1 MKKKLLCFILV
12 LFMIFG
18 YSTQTLPNKVYAEVG
33 ESFYS
38 VEKLVN
44 EDSSNV
50 QIQLNVDE
58 DIVVNQVVYPDESIT
73 VEDLTQYTYS
83 VDQNNTYAFTISYT
97 DSETQE
103 VKEEKVTVE
112 VTEIVEPEVD
122 DQEASAPETAV
133 QQQPTAPETTT
144 TQQQPT
150 VEEKTPSQKANVA
163 SKAAESNSLDAVY
176 VSGTGNDE
184 TGAGTQ
190 DNPVATLA
198 KAVDVAKDGGTIYV
212 MSDLTMYSSAR
223 YYGKD
228 LTITSGNGG
237 PYTLTRG
244 DDFGQ
249 IQDAARSTY
258 NPALIEVDS
267 TDGTGTAS
275 LTLTN
280 IVLDDAGKK
289 EGSYF
294 IQADSEGDGHTT
306 VGSKEVQNTDIVQDG
321 IIATY
326 NGVGTIT
333 LGNGAILKNYG
344 GMSAVRLASGVLV
357 MEEGSQIIDD
367 KEIKREKGTTGSFGP
382 AGALW
387 LQGGTLTIKGGI
399 IGGSNGATMNGRAVY
414 VDGGT
419 ANIGG
424 TIQNITGADAAWQG
438 QNGIAV
444 HLRSGGEAT
453 LTSTGKINNVT
464 GEFAGNN
471 SAIWSQYCNFTAD
484 KGSHISKVD
493 GIPVVHFDD
502 LTSDEGYTHKILLD
516 GIISDCNSGK
526 SWLYRS
532 WYGLIELGENGVI
545 ENCQT
550 NNAGGL
556 IYSNNGSHYII
567 RGTIQ
572 NNTASK
578 GMIYM
583 ANQGGGRPE
592 CIIESPA
599 RIIDNSGLGIRVNN
613 GSLVTMNGGEIS
625 RNSSYGVQV
634 SGKSS
639 RKGVTFIMNGG
650 TIADNG
656 NFGIDYA
663 IGGNSKVVLNQGSIH
678 GNGEGTELRVW
689 NDYTDSPNV
698 YPINENDH
706 LSIASNVLSGQRNIQ
721 VQYGYSSFL
730 GAISLNRTLGTIT
743 LDEDYEQVG
752 LAYAKHSDASD
763 KIKELVAAKYPKWTV
778 IGEDAYWIKTES
790 NEYHLQITRPDKA
803 EKTGLYVA
811 YIPVNEDGTI
821 PTNAELIGLDE
832 VENKEIIDV
841 TLHDLKPGQAY
852 AVMFVNNG
860 IYSLAP
866 DDITIYTG
874 GGQGTETSTTG
885 FPEYTLTDTLDE
897 IETLKIND
905 QDTQLTGDKALDEL
919 QKYLTITYTDKEGK
933 VVSDDRDAGE
943 YTATLTWND
952 PTVEISIN
960 ENEVDVDEQG
970 GTVIVRHTSDK
981 EGAIS
986 GEITHSLVKEE
997 EITSEVEHATAIAN
1011 GTNPKF
1017 YTNND
1022 ENRQVE
1028 AAGIQLLDDSLLLED
1043 ENDNRQELMENKAKE
1058 FLEMEDELGTL
1069 VHFDFHYL
1077 DLVDAYNG
1085 NAWVSASNG
1094 TTVYL
1099 PYPEGTNK
1107 DTDFKLVHYKD
1118 LHREYGI
1125 TGQENVEEAIK
1136 NCKPESIE
1144 CENTEYG
1151 IKFTVDRSGFSPF
1164 ALVWSEQTGTGTV
1177 TINYKDADT
1186 GEELREARIHE
1197 FTIGEDYDVS
1207 QSASK
1212 LGLKGYH
1219 IDRVEGIENEVGTM
1233 QGDVT
1238 ITVWYKNDAPVI
1250 KAEDVTIHVGDEF
1263 DPYDYV
1269 EVSDREWNVND
1280 WGNIIDRLKVESN
1293 VDVNKAGVY
1302 TVTYSIT
1309 DCTVDN
1315 RGTKT
1320 TTKTIKVTVLDD
1332 SDPMEPTDPTDP
1344 VNPGDNDNNKPTDDS
1359 KDPDIVVDVKPDKST
1374 ETTPDKTTES
1384 TEVKTGDSSPIMI
1397 YALGAGI
1404 SLVAIAYMV
1413 IRRRRDM

>member
-1 MKKKLLCFILV
+1 MKKKLLCFTLV

-18 YSTQTLPNKVYAEVG
+18 YSTQALPNKVYAEVG

-38 VEKLVN
+38 VEKLAN

-58 DIVVNQVVYPDESIT
+58 DTIVNQVVYPDESIT

-83 VDQNNTYAFTISYT
+83 VDQNNTYVFTISYT

-122 DQEASAPETAV
+122 DQEASAPETTV

-144 TQQQPT
+144 QQQLT
-150 VEEKTPSQKANVA
+150 VEETTPTQKANVT
-163 SKAAESNSLDAVY
+163 SKAAENSLDAVY
-176 VSGTGNDE
+176 VSASGDDE
-184 TGAGTQ
+184 TGDGTQ
-190 DNPVATLA
+190 DNPVATLT

-502 LTSDEGYTHKILLD
+502 LTNDEGYTHKILLD

-1043 ENDNRQELMENKAKE
+1043 ENDNRQELMEEKAKE
-1058 FLEMEDELGTL
+1058 VLKIEDELGTL

-1099 PYPEGTNK
+1099 PYPEGTDATTN
-1107 DTDFKLVHYKD
+1107 FSLVHYKD

-1136 NCKPESIE
+1136 NCESEPIE

-1151 IKFTVDRSGFSPF
+1151 IKFTVNRSGFSPF
-1164 ALVWSEQTGTGTV
+1164 ALVWSEHTGKGTV
-1177 TINYKDADT
+1177 TINYKNADT
-1186 GEELREARIHE
+1186 GKELRETRIHE

-1302 TVTYSIT
+1302 KVTYSIT

>member
-1 MKKKLLCFILV
+1 MQKKLLCFILV

-18 YSTQTLPNKVYAEVG
+18 YSTQALPNKVYAEEG

-38 VEKLVN
+38 VEKIAN

-50 QIQLNVDE
+50 QIQLNVNE

-83 VDQNNTYAFTISYT
+83 VDQNDTYAFTISYT

-103 VKEEKVTVE
+103 VKEEKVTVD
-112 VTEIVEPEVD
+112 VAEIVEPQVD
-122 DQEASAPETAV
+122 NQEASVPETTV

-144 TQQQPT
+144 QQQPT
-150 VEEKTPSQKANVA
+150 VEKTTPTQKADVT
-163 SKAAESNSLDAVY
+163 SKAADNSLDAVY

-190 DNPVATLA
+190 ESPVATLS
-198 KAVDVAKDGGTIYV
+198 KAVLVAKDGATIYV
-212 MSDLTMYSSAR
+212 MSNLTMTTCAR
-223 YYGKD
+223 YYDKH
-228 LTITSGNGG
+228 LTITSGDGG

-244 DDFGQ
+244 DDFAK
-249 IQDAARSTY
+249 IRDNARSWY
-258 NPALIEVDS
+258 NPALIEVD
-267 TDGTGTAS
+267 GTAKNKSS
-275 LTLTN
+275 LTLSN
-280 IVLDDAGKK
+280 IVLDDNGIGKADAEK
-289 EGSYF
+289 HYY
-294 IQADSEGDGHTT
+294 IQAQSSSG
-306 VGSKEVQNTDIVQDG
+306 NTEFGNEFIDHGDIVQDAM
-321 IIATY
+321 IATY
-326 NGVGTIT
+326 NGVGTVT
-333 LGNGAILKNYG
+333 LGEGALLKNFG
-344 GMSAVRLASGVLV
+344 GMSAIRIAGGTLNMQSG
-357 MEEGSQIIDD
+357 SKIIDD
-367 KEIKREKGTTGSFGP
+367 SIKDRTKGTEIKGADKSLYGP
-382 AGALW
+382 AGAIW
-387 LQGGTLTIKGGI
+387 VQGGTINVESGAY
-399 IGGSNGATMNGRAVY
+399 IGGADANTMMPGRAIY
-414 VDGGT
+414 LDSGT

-424 TIQNITGADAAWQG
+424 TIQNIKGTDATWQG

-444 HLRSGGEAT
+444 HLRNGGEAT

-464 GEFAGNN
+464 GKNC
-471 SAIWSQYCNFTAD
+471 AIWSQFCNFTAEN
-484 KGSHISKVD
+484 GSHISKVN
-493 GIPVVHFDD
+493 GVPVLDFDD
-502 LTSDEGYTHKILLD
+502 LNQNYTHKIFLN
-516 GIISDCNSGK
+516 GTISDCDSGT
-526 SWLYRS
+526 SYLFRS

-545 ENCQT
+545 ENCQSEG
-550 NNAGGL
+550 AGGL

-572 NNTASK
+572 NNTAVN

-592 CIIESPA
+592 CRIESTA
-599 RIIDNSGLGIRVNN
+599 HIIDNTGLGIRVNN

-625 RNSSYGVQV
+625 RNSSYGVRV
-634 SGKSS
+634 TGKEQY
-639 RKGVTFIMNGG
+639 KGVRFIMNGG

-656 NFGIDYA
+656 EDGINYTVA
-663 IGGNSKVVLNQGSIH
+663 AESLVELNGGTISGNGTGNYQISASGGNAVADSNGKDGYEYIHVSSNILGEKRGISVSAGNVILPEGYADVNLGRAKSQAVTALESAVNKRYVGWSKV
-678 GNGEGTELRVW
+678 GTEALW
-689 NDYTDSPNV
+689 
-698 YPINENDH
+698 
-706 LSIASNVLSGQRNIQ
+706 IQ
-721 VQYGYSSFL
+721 PSTTEFSFKFEP
-730 GAISLNRTLGTIT
+730 STPQQKR
-743 LDEDYEQVG
+743 
-752 LAYAKHSDASD
+752 
-763 KIKELVAAKYPKWTV
+763 
-778 IGEDAYWIKTES
+778 
-790 NEYHLQITRPDKA
+790 
-803 EKTGLYVA
+803 GLYVV
-811 YIPVNEDGTI
+811 YMPVNSDGTPQEGADVTI
-821 PTNAELIGLDE
+821 EE
-832 VENKEIIDV
+832 VENV
-841 TLHDLKPGQAY
+841 TQVSITLKNLTANQAY
-852 AVMFVNNG
+852 AVMLFNNNE
-860 IYSLAP
+860 YTLNP
-866 DDITIYTG
+866 DDITVYTG
-874 GGQGTETSTTG
+874 GGQG
-885 FPEYTLTDTLDE
+885 DE
-897 IETLKIND
+897 AYDNGGLPDFTIINSVDVGDDGDLISLKIKEQEMSKND
-905 QDTQLTGDKALDEL
+905 GRLIDQLMANLEV
-919 QKYLTITYTDKEGK
+919 TYTDKDGK
-933 VVSDDRDAGE
+933 VVTHDRKAGE
-943 YTATLTWND
+943 YTATLSWKND
-952 PTVEISIN
+952 LKDE
-960 ENEVDVDEQG
+960 DVLVNGNIVNLSDEG
-970 GTVIVRHTSDK
+970 GSLIVRHTSDK
-981 EGAIS
+981 RGAIS
-986 GEITHSLVKEE
+986 GTTTHPLVKEN

-1011 GTNPKF
+1011 GTNPRF
-1017 YTNND
+1017 YTND
-1022 ENRQVE
+1022 DTSRTVSD
-1028 AAGIQLLDDSLLLED
+1028 ASGIQLLDDSLLTE
-1043 ENDNRQELMENKAKE
+1043 EGDNRQELMENKAKE

-1125 TGQENVEEAIK
+1125 TGQEDVEQAIK
-1136 NCKPESIE
+1136 D
-1144 CENTEYG
+1144 CELEPMEIDKTEYG
-1151 IKFTVDRSGFSPF
+1151 IKFTVDCSGFSPF
-1164 ALVWSEQTGTGTV
+1164 ALVWSEQTGTGKV

-1219 IDRVEGIENEVGTM
+1219 IDRVDGIENEVGTM

-1250 KAEDVTIHVGDEF
+1250 KADDVTIHVGDEF

-1280 WGNIIDRLKVESN
+1280 WGNIIDHLKVESN

-1332 SDPMEPTDPTDP
+1332 SDPMEPTDPKDP
-1344 VNPGDNDNNKPTDDS
+1344 INPGDNDNNKPTDDS
-1359 KDPDIVVDVKPDKST
+1359 KEPDIVVDVKPDKPT

>member
-18 YSTQTLPNKVYAEVG
+18 YSTQALPNKVYAKVG

-38 VEKLVN
+38 VEKIAN

-83 VDQNNTYAFTISYT
+83 VDQNDTYAFTISYT

-133 QQQPTAPETTT
+133 QQQPT
-144 TQQQPT
+144 
-150 VEEKTPSQKANVA
+150 VEKTIPTQKAGVTF
-163 SKAAESNSLDAVY
+163 KAAENSLDVVY
-176 VSGTGNDE
+176 VSANGDDNN
-184 TGAGTQ
+184 AGTQ
-190 DNPVATLA
+190 ESPYATLA
-198 KAVDVAKDGGTIYV
+198 NAVNVAKDGGTIYV

-306 VGSKEVQNTDIVQDG
+306 VGSNEVPNTDIVQDG

-357 MEEGSQIIDD
+357 MEAGSQIVDD
-367 KEIKREKGTTGSFGP
+367 RTITREKGTSGSFGP
-382 AGALW
+382 GGAIW
-387 LQGGTLTIKGGI
+387 LQGGTLNMKGGI
-399 IGGSNGATMNGRAVY
+399 IGGINDATMNGRAVF
-414 VDGGT
+414 VDSGT

-424 TIQNITGADAAWQG
+424 TIQNITGTDAAWHG

-471 SAIWSQYCNFTAD
+471 SAIWSQFCNFTTEN
-484 KGSHISKVD
+484 GSYISKVD

-502 LTSDEGYTHKILLD
+502 LTNDEGYTHKILLD

-639 RKGVTFIMNGG
+639 SKGVTFIMNGG
-650 TIADNG
+650 TIADNSD
-656 NFGIDYA
+656 FGIDYA

-763 KIKELVAAKYPKWTV
+763 KIKELVAAKYSKWTV

-874 GGQGTETSTTG
+874 GGQGTETSTIG
-885 FPEYTLTDTLDE
+885 FPEYTLTDTLDS
-897 IETLKIND
+897 INTLTID
-905 QDTQLTGDKALDEL
+905 REDTSLKGNEALDEL
-919 QKYLTITYTDKEGK
+919 QKYLTITYTDEDGNVVTNDREAGK
-933 VVSDDRDAGE
+933 
-943 YTATLTWND
+943 YTATLTWKD
-952 PTVEISIN
+952 PTVEIRIN
-960 ENEVDVDEQG
+960 GNEVDVDEQG

-981 EGAIS
+981 GGAIS
-986 GEITHSLVKEE
+986 GTTTHPLVKEN

-1011 GTNPKF
+1011 GTSPKF

-1022 ENRQVE
+1022 ENRQVSAE
-1028 AAGIQLLDDSLLLED
+1028 GIQLLDDSLLLED
-1043 ENDNRQELMENKAKE
+1043 ENDNRQELMEEKAKE
-1058 FLEMEDELGTL
+1058 VLKIEDELGTL

-1099 PYPEGTNK
+1099 PYPEGTDATTN
-1107 DTDFKLVHYKD
+1107 FSLVHYKD

-1136 NCKPESIE
+1136 NCESEPIE

-1151 IKFTVDRSGFSPF
+1151 IKFTVNQSGFSPF
-1164 ALVWSEQTGTGTV
+1164 ALVWSEHIGTGTV

-1186 GEELREARIHE
+1186 GEELRETRIHE
-1197 FTIGEDYDVS
+1197 FTKGEDYDVS

-1250 KAEDVTIHVGDEF
+1250 KADDVTIHVGDEF

-1280 WGNIIDRLKVESN
+1280 WGNIIDHLKVESN

-1332 SDPMEPTDPTDP
+1332 SDPTDPTDPTDP

-1359 KDPDIVVDVKPDKST
+1359 KDPDIVVDVKPDKPT

>member
-1 MKKKLLCFILV
+1 MQKKLLCFILV

-18 YSTQTLPNKVYAEVG
+18 YSTQALPNKVYAEVG

-38 VEKLVN
+38 VEKIAN

-83 VDQNNTYAFTISYT
+83 VDQNDTYAFTISYT

-103 VKEEKVTVE
+103 VKEEKVTVD
-112 VTEIVEPEVD
+112 VTEIVEPQVD
-122 DQEASAPETAV
+122 NQEAPV
-133 QQQPTAPETTT
+133 PETTV
-144 TQQQPT
+144 QQQPT
-150 VEEKTPSQKANVA
+150 VEETIPTQKAGVTSKVA
-163 SKAAESNSLDAVY
+163 DNSLDAVY

-190 DNPVATLA
+190 ESPVATLS
-198 KAVDVAKDGGTIYV
+198 KAVLVAKDGATIYV
-212 MSDLTMYSSAR
+212 MSNLTMTTCAR
-223 YYGKD
+223 YYDKH
-228 LTITSGNGG
+228 LTITSGDGG

-258 NPALIEVDS
+258 NPALIEVD
-267 TDGTGTAS
+267 GTAKNKSS

-306 VGSKEVQNTDIVQDG
+306 VGSKEVPNTDIVQDG

-357 MEEGSQIIDD
+357 MEAGSQIVDD
-367 KEIKREKGTTGSFGP
+367 RTITREKGTSGSFGP
-382 AGALW
+382 GGALW
-387 LQGGTLTIKGGI
+387 LQGGTLNMKGGI
-399 IGGSNGATMNGRAVY
+399 IGGINDATMNGRAVF
-414 VDGGT
+414 VDSGT

-424 TIQNITGADAAWQG
+424 TIQNITGTDATWHG

-502 LTSDEGYTHKILLD
+502 LTNDEGYTHKILLD
-516 GIISDCNSGK
+516 GIISDCNSGE

-550 NNAGGL
+550 TSAGGL
-556 IYSNNGSHYII
+556 IYSNNGSHYVI
-567 RGTIQ
+567 RGTIR
-572 NNTASK
+572 NNIASK

-592 CIIESPA
+592 CMIESTA
-599 RIIDNSGLGIRVNN
+599 HIVDNTGLGIRVNN
-613 GSLVTMNGGEIS
+613 SSLVVMNGGEIA

-634 SGKSS
+634 SGKTDWRS
-639 RKGVTFIMNGG
+639 VTFIMNGG

-656 NFGIDYA
+656 GVGISHTVLGESLVELN
-663 IGGNSKVVLNQGSIH
+663 GGTII
-678 GNGEGTELRVW
+678 GNGSGSSQISASGGYAVAERDGEAGYE
-689 NDYTDSPNV
+689 YTHIS
-698 YPINENDH
+698 
-706 LSIASNVLSGQRNIQ
+706 SNVLGEKRGISVSAGTVILPE
-721 VQYGYSSFL
+721 GYADVNL
-730 GAISLNRTLGTIT
+730 GRATSEAQNALAAEVNERYVGWS
-743 LDEDYEQVG
+743 QVG
-752 LAYAKHSDASD
+752 SNVLWVQPSTTEFSF
-763 KIKELVAAKYPKWTV
+763 ELDPTSTPK
-778 IGEDAYWIKTES
+778 
-790 NEYHLQITRPDKA
+790 
-803 EKTGLYVA
+803 KTGLYVV
-811 YIPVNEDGTI
+811 YMPVNDDGT
-821 PTNAELIGLDE
+821 PQENADVTIEE
-832 VENKEIIDV
+832 VENVDQIPI
-841 TLHDLKPGQAY
+841 TLKNLTANQAY
-852 AVMFVNNG
+852 AVMLFNNNE
-860 IYSLAP
+860 YTLNP

-874 GGQGTETSTTG
+874 GGQG
-885 FPEYTLTDTLDE
+885 DE
-897 IETLKIND
+897 AYDNGGLPDFTIINSVDVGDDGDLISLKIKEQEMSKND
-905 QDTQLTGDKALDEL
+905 GRLIDQLMANLEV
-919 QKYLTITYTDKEGK
+919 TYTDKDGK
-933 VVSDDRDAGE
+933 VVTHDRKAGE
-943 YTATLTWND
+943 YTATFSWKNGLKDEDVLVNGNI
-952 PTVEISIN
+952 VNIS
-960 ENEVDVDEQG
+960 DEG
-970 GTVIVRHTSDK
+970 GSLIVRHTSDK
-981 EGAIS
+981 GGAIS
-986 GEITHSLVKEE
+986 GTTTHGLVKNEPTE
-997 EITSEVEHATAIAN
+997 KVTHATAIAN
-1011 GTNPKF
+1011 GTSPKF

-1022 ENRQVE
+1022 ENRPVS
-1028 AAGIQLLDDSLLLED
+1028 ADGIQLLDDSLLLED
-1043 ENDNRQELMENKAKE
+1043 ENDNRQELMEEKAKE
-1058 FLEMEDELGTL
+1058 VLKIEDELGTL

-1099 PYPEGTNK
+1099 PYPEGTDATTN
-1107 DTDFKLVHYKD
+1107 FSLVHYKD

-1136 NCKPESIE
+1136 NCESEPIE

-1151 IKFTVDRSGFSPF
+1151 IKFTVNRSGFSPF
-1164 ALVWSEQTGTGTV
+1164 ALVWSEHIGTGKV

-1186 GEELREARIHE
+1186 GEELRETRIHE
-1197 FTIGEDYDVS
+1197 FTKGEDYDVS

-1233 QGDVT
+1233 QGNVT

-1280 WGNIIDRLKVESN
+1280 WGNIIDHLKVESN
-1293 VDVNKAGVY
+1293 VDVNKSGVY

-1332 SDPMEPTDPTDP
+1332 SDPMEPTDPKDP
-1344 VNPGDNDNNKPTDDS
+1344 INPGDNDNNKPTDDS
-1359 KDPDIVVDVKPDKST
+1359 KDPDIVVDVKPDKPT

>member
-1 MKKKLLCFILV
+1 MQKKLLCFILV

-18 YSTQTLPNKVYAEVG
+18 YSTQALPNKVYAEVG

-38 VEKLVN
+38 VEKIAN

-83 VDQNNTYAFTISYT
+83 VDQNDTYAFTISYT

-103 VKEEKVTVE
+103 VKEEKVIVE
-112 VTEIVEPEVD
+112 VTEIVEPQVD
-122 DQEASAPETAV
+122 EQEASGSETTV
-133 QQQPTAPETTT
+133 QQQPTASETT

-150 VEEKTPSQKANVA
+150 VEKTTPTQKADVT
-163 SKAAESNSLDAVY
+163 SKAVENNSLNAVY
-176 VSGTGNDE
+176 VSADGNDSN
-184 TGAGTQ
+184 AGTL
-190 DNPVATLA
+190 DKPVATLA
-198 KAVDVAKDGGTIYV
+198 NAVNVAKDGGTIYV

-306 VGSKEVQNTDIVQDG
+306 VGSNEVPNTDIVQDG

-357 MEEGSQIIDD
+357 MEAGSQIIDD
-367 KEIKREKGTTGSFGP
+367 KEIIREKGTTGSFGP
-382 AGALW
+382 GGALW
-387 LQGGTLTIKGGI
+387 LQGGTLNMNGGI
-399 IGGSNGATMNGRAVY
+399 IGGSNGVTMNGRAVF
-414 VDGGT
+414 VDSGT

-424 TIQNITGADAAWQG
+424 TIQNITGTDATWHG

-502 LTSDEGYTHKILLD
+502 LTNDEGYTHKILLD
-516 GIISDCNSGK
+516 GIISDCNSGE

-550 NNAGGL
+550 TSAGGL
-556 IYSNNGSHYII
+556 IYSNNGSHYVI
-567 RGTIQ
+567 RGTIR
-572 NNTASK
+572 NNIASK

-592 CIIESPA
+592 CMIESTA
-599 RIIDNSGLGIRVNN
+599 HIVDNTGLGIRVNN
-613 GSLVTMNGGEIS
+613 SSLVVMNGGEIA

-634 SGKSS
+634 SGKTDWRS
-639 RKGVTFIMNGG
+639 VTFIMNGG

-656 NFGIDYA
+656 GVGISHTVLGESLVELN
-663 IGGNSKVVLNQGSIH
+663 GGTII
-678 GNGEGTELRVW
+678 GNGSGSSQISASGGYAVAERDGEAGYE
-689 NDYTDSPNV
+689 YTHIS
-698 YPINENDH
+698 
-706 LSIASNVLSGQRNIQ
+706 SNVLGEKRGISVSAGTVILPE
-721 VQYGYSSFL
+721 GYADVNL
-730 GAISLNRTLGTIT
+730 GRATSEAQNALAAEVNERYVGWS
-743 LDEDYEQVG
+743 QVG
-752 LAYAKHSDASD
+752 SNVLWVQPSTTEFSF
-763 KIKELVAAKYPKWTV
+763 ELDPTSTPK
-778 IGEDAYWIKTES
+778 
-790 NEYHLQITRPDKA
+790 
-803 EKTGLYVA
+803 KTGLYVV
-811 YIPVNEDGTI
+811 YMPVNDDGT
-821 PTNAELIGLDE
+821 PQENADVTIEE
-832 VENKEIIDV
+832 VENVDQIPI
-841 TLHDLKPGQAY
+841 TLKNLTANQAY
-852 AVMFVNNG
+852 AVMLFNNNE
-860 IYSLAP
+860 YTLNP

-874 GGQGTETSTTG
+874 GGQG
-885 FPEYTLTDTLDE
+885 DE
-897 IETLKIND
+897 AYDNGGLPDFTIINSVDVGDDGDLISLKIKEQEMSKND
-905 QDTQLTGDKALDEL
+905 GRLIDQLMANLEV
-919 QKYLTITYTDKEGK
+919 TYTDKDGK
-933 VVSDDRDAGE
+933 VVTHDRKAGE
-943 YTATLTWND
+943 YTATFSWKNGLKDEDVLVNGNI
-952 PTVEISIN
+952 VNIS
-960 ENEVDVDEQG
+960 DEG
-970 GTVIVRHTSDK
+970 GSLIVRHTSDK
-981 EGAIS
+981 GGAIS
-986 GEITHSLVKEE
+986 GTTTHELVK
-997 EITSEVEHATAIAN
+997 SEPTEKVTHATAMAKSNWIL
-1011 GTNPKF
+1011 GPEF

-1022 ENRQVE
+1022 ENRQVSAE
-1028 AAGIQLLDDSLLLED
+1028 GIQLLDDSLLLED
-1043 ENDNRQELMENKAKE
+1043 ENDNRQELMENEAKE
-1058 FLEMEDELGTL
+1058 FLKIEDELGTL

-1077 DLVDAYNG
+1077 DLVDVYNG
-1085 NAWVSASNG
+1085 NAWVSASYG

-1099 PYPEGTNK
+1099 PYPEGLNK
-1107 DTDFKLVHYKD
+1107 TKAEELGLKVVHYKD

-1136 NCKPESIE
+1136 NCELE
-1144 CENTEYG
+1144 VMENVIFEENY
-1151 IKFTVDRSGFSPF
+1151 IQFDVPRSGFSPF
-1164 ALVWSEQTGTGTV
+1164 ALVWSEHTGTGKV

-1186 GEELREARIHE
+1186 GEELRETRIHE
-1197 FTIGEDYDVS
+1197 FTKGEDYDVS

-1233 QGDVT
+1233 QGNVT

-1250 KAEDVTIHVGDEF
+1250 KADDVTIHVGDEF

-1280 WGNIIDRLKVESN
+1280 WGNIIDHLKVESN

-1332 SDPMEPTDPTDP
+1332 SDPMEPTDPKDP
-1344 VNPGDNDNNKPTDDS
+1344 INPGDNDNNKPTDDS
-1359 KDPDIVVDVKPDKST
+1359 KDLDIVVDVKPDKPT

>member
-18 YSTQTLPNKVYAEVG
+18 YSTQALPNKVYAEVG

-38 VEKLVN
+38 VEKIAN

-83 VDQNNTYAFTISYT
+83 VDQNDTYAFTISYT

-103 VKEEKVTVE
+103 VKEEKVTVD
-112 VTEIVEPEVD
+112 VTEIVEPQVD
-122 DQEASAPETAV
+122 NQEASVPETTV

-144 TQQQPT
+144 QQQPT
-150 VEEKTPSQKANVA
+150 VEKTTPTQKADVT
-163 SKAAESNSLDAVY
+163 SKAAENSLDVVY
-176 VSGTGNDE
+176 VSATGNDE
-184 TGAGTQ
+184 TGDGTQ
-190 DNPVATLA
+190 EFPVATLS
-198 KAVDVAKDGGTIYV
+198 KAVDVAADGATIYV
-212 MSDLTMYSSAR
+212 MSDLTMTKCAR
-223 YYGKD
+223 YYDKH
-228 LTITSGNGG
+228 LTITSGDGG

-258 NPALIEVDS
+258 NPALIEVD
-267 TDGTGTAS
+267 GTAKNKSS

-306 VGSKEVQNTDIVQDG
+306 VGSNEVPNTDIVQDG

-357 MEEGSQIIDD
+357 MEAGSQIIDD
-367 KEIKREKGTTGSFGP
+367 KEIIREKGTTGSFGP
-382 AGALW
+382 GGALW
-387 LQGGTLTIKGGI
+387 LQGGTLNMNGGI
-399 IGGSNGATMNGRAVY
+399 IGGSNGVTMNGRAVF
-414 VDGGT
+414 VDSGT

-424 TIQNITGADAAWQG
+424 TIQNITGTDAAWHG

-484 KGSHISKVD
+484 KESHISKVD

-502 LTSDEGYTHKILLD
+502 LTNDEGYTHKILLD
-516 GIISDCNSGK
+516 GIISDCNSGE

-550 NNAGGL
+550 TSAGGL
-556 IYSNNGSHYII
+556 IYSNNGSHYVI
-567 RGTIQ
+567 RGTIR
-572 NNTASK
+572 NNIASK

-592 CIIESPA
+592 CMIESTA
-599 RIIDNSGLGIRVNN
+599 HIVDNTGLGIRVNN
-613 GSLVTMNGGEIS
+613 SSLVVMNGGEIA

-634 SGKSS
+634 SGKTDWRS
-639 RKGVTFIMNGG
+639 VTFIMNGG

-656 NFGIDYA
+656 GVGISHTVLGESLVKLN
-663 IGGNSKVVLNQGSIH
+663 GGTII
-678 GNGEGTELRVW
+678 GNGSGSSQISASGGYAVAERDGKAGYE
-689 NDYTDSPNV
+689 YTHIS
-698 YPINENDH
+698 
-706 LSIASNVLSGQRNIQ
+706 SNVLGEKR
-721 VQYGYSSFL
+721 G
-730 GAISLNRTLGTIT
+730 ISVSAG
-743 LDEDYEQVG
+743 
-752 LAYAKHSDASD
+752 
-763 KIKELVAAKYPKWTV
+763 TV
-778 IGEDAYWIKTES
+778 ILPEGYADVNLGRATSEAQNALAAEVNERYVGWNKVGTEALWIQPSTTEFS
-790 NEYHLQITRPDKA
+790 FKFEPSTPQQKR
-803 EKTGLYVA
+803 GLYVV
-811 YIPVNEDGTI
+811 YMPVNSDGT
-821 PTNAELIGLDE
+821 PQENADVTIEE
-832 VENKEIIDV
+832 VENVDQIPI
-841 TLHDLKPGQAY
+841 TLKNLTANQAY
-852 AVMFVNNG
+852 AVMLFNNNE
-860 IYSLAP
+860 YTLNP

-874 GGQGTETSTTG
+874 GGQG
-885 FPEYTLTDTLDE
+885 DE
-897 IETLKIND
+897 AYDNGGLPDFTIINSVDVGDDGDLISLKIKEQEMPKND
-905 QDTQLTGDKALDEL
+905 GRLIDQLMANLEV
-919 QKYLTITYTDKEGK
+919 TYTDKDGK
-933 VVSDDRDAGE
+933 VVTHDRKAGE
-943 YTATLTWND
+943 YTATFSWKNGLKDEDVLVNGNI
-952 PTVEISIN
+952 VNIS
-960 ENEVDVDEQG
+960 DEG
-970 GTVIVRHTSDK
+970 GSLIVRHTSDK
-981 EGAIS
+981 GGAIS
-986 GEITHSLVKEE
+986 GTTTHPLVKEN

-1011 GTNPKF
+1011 GTNPRF
-1017 YTNND
+1017 YTND
-1022 ENRQVE
+1022 DTSRTVSD
-1028 AAGIQLLDDSLLLED
+1028 ASGIQLLDDSLLTE
-1043 ENDNRQELMENKAKE
+1043 EGDNRQELMENKAKE

-1125 TGQENVEEAIK
+1125 TGQEDVEQAIK
-1136 NCKPESIE
+1136 D
-1144 CENTEYG
+1144 CELEPMEIDKTEYG

-1164 ALVWSEQTGTGTV
+1164 ALVWSEQTGTGKV

-1250 KAEDVTIHVGDEF
+1250 KADDVTIHVGDEF

-1280 WGNIIDRLKVESN
+1280 WGNIIDHLKVESN

-1332 SDPMEPTDPTDP
+1332 SDPTDPTDPTDP

-1359 KDPDIVVDVKPDKST
+1359 KDPDIVVDVKPDKPT

-1404 SLVAIAYMV
+1404 SLAAIAYMV